1 VKLPL
6 NRKVVIAV
14 VAAAVLSAAGGT
26 YAATRGSD
34 KASDRPAGLLA
45 QRQAFLDDVAK
56 RLKVSSAD
64 LTAAL
69 QGAFADR
76 IDAAVAA
83 GKLTKAQ
90 ADAIKARM
98 KAHGGL
104 PFLGAPF
111 LGPELGL
118 TFGPGFGPVGPGLP
132 PRLRRALPGMPRLGP
147 RGLRRLILPRMVR
160 PGFPGP
166 FLAVP
171 FLGPELAGGPFAVLH
186 SAAAYLGLTDA
197 QVRQRLAGGASLAK
211 IATDQ
216 GKSVDGLETAL
227 KDAVHS
233 QLGKLSAAF
242 DARVDKLVHL
252 SLPRPLV
259 QKTGP

>member
-6 NRKVVIAV
+6 NRKVVIVV
-14 VAAAVLSAAGGT
+14 VAAAVLAAAGGT

-34 KASDRPAGLLA
+34 KPSVRPAGLLA

-90 ADAIKARM
+90 ADAIKTKINRG
-98 KAHGGL
+98 GGL
-104 PFLGAPF
+104 PFLPGPL
-111 LGPELGL
+111 LGQRFVP
-118 TFGPGFGPVGPGLP
+118 PFGPVPRGPLGKRLRGHLGFRLRVPGLP
-132 PRLRRALPGMPRLGP
+132 PLVAPGAPPR
-147 RGLRRLILPRMVR
+147 
-160 PGFPGP
+160 GFPGK
-166 FLAVP
+166 FLLLP
-171 FLGPELAGGPFAVLH
+171 LLGPDLAGGPRAVLD
-186 SAAAYLGLTDA
+186 AAAKYLGVTDA
-197 QVRQRLAGGASLAK
+197 QLFKKLAGGASLAK
-211 IATDQ
+211 VATDQ

-233 QLGKLSAAF
+233 QLDKFAAAF
-242 DARVDKLVHL
+242 DSRVDKLVHRGL
-252 SLPRPLV
+252 QRPLV
-259 QKTGP
+259 EKTGP